1 MLILLTAS
9 LSACGNQPADTS
21 AQDVKQENM
30 QDSTTLLSNET
41 PYILYQIQ
49 ADSIDDN
56 LKDKVKNTLDER
68 LESLNYGEALVQIEG
83 DDEVAVVFPADVDNV
98 KEIAD
103 RLNVTSKLTFE
114 DYQGNVLMTGQDI
127 QEVKVE
133 YGPFTGVNEDGY
145 YLSLEFTETGK
156 SKFKDATAQIA
167 ELSEPNNYLAIKL
180 NDEIITTPSVSEA
193 IDSNSCIISGNF
205 DKGSA
210 NQLATSIK
218 GTSLPFSLNMVK
230 VNNPNADSID
240 NKKEKEPESNGN
252 ETENIDPE
260 MPYFLQRLGTVKHED
275 GTYSFK
281 GIITNI
287 NLAYGASVY
296 ITTANGRQFST
307 GSTGLINDLR
317 TEVVWNER
325 QGKYVVLF
333 NEILEGRS
341 PGMMEFF
348 YDKDGNYLRFTY

>member
-1 MLILLTAS
+1 MKKIISIIILILITAG
-9 LSACGNQPADTS
+9 LSACGNQSVGTS

-30 QDSTTLLSNET
+30 QDSATLLSDET

-83 DDEVAVVFPADVDNV
+83 DDEVAIVFPSDVDNV
-98 KEIAD
+98 EEIAD

-114 DYQGNVLMTGQDI
+114 DYQGNIFMTGQDV

-205 DKGSA
+205 DKHEA
-210 NQLATSIK
+210 NQIATSIK
-218 GTSLPFSLNMVK
+218 GSSLPFSLSMVK
-230 VNNPNADSID
+230 VNNPNADSTYSENESMGKAKKTETPNDKTTSPSPMPEKVLYRAVAETNAVIVQDDFEGHISYKKKCDVCGWID
-240 NKKEKEPESNGN
+240 GSTQVVTLATVNDSGMSSSFYCPTCKE
-252 ETENIDPE
+252 
-260 MPYFLQRLGTVKHED
+260 QRTVKL
-275 GTYSFK
+275 K
-281 GIITNI
+281 
-287 NLAYGASVY
+287 VY
-296 ITTANGRQFST
+296 EIE
-307 GSTGLINDLR
+307 ND
-317 TEVVWNER
+317 
-325 QGKYVVLF
+325 
-333 NEILEGRS
+333 
-341 PGMMEFF
+341 
-348 YDKDGNYLRFTY
+348 

>member
-1 MLILLTAS
+1 MKKIVSIFILILITAG
-9 LSACGNQPADTS
+9 LSACGNQSVDTS
-21 AQDVKQENM
+21 AQDVKQENIE
-30 QDSTTLLSNET
+30 DSATLLSDET

-49 ADSIDDN
+49 ADRIDDN

-83 DDEVAVVFPADVDNV
+83 DDEVAIVFPSDVDNV
-98 KEIAD
+98 EEIAD

-114 DYQGNVLMTGQDI
+114 DYQGNIFMTGQDV

-133 YGPFTGVNEDGY
+133 YGPFTEVNEDGY

-156 SKFKDATAQIA
+156 AKFKNATAKIA

-180 NDEIITTPSVSEA
+180 NDEIITAPTVSEA

-218 GTSLPFSLNMVK
+218 GTSLPFSLSMVK

-240 NKKEKEPESNGN
+240 SKNESAGKTKKTETPNAKTRLSPPLSEKVLYRAVAETNAVIVQDDFEGN
-252 ETENIDPE
+252 VSYKKKCDICGWIDSST
-260 MPYFLQRLGTVKHED
+260 QVVTLGTSIGVGMRSGFYCPNCKEQR
-275 GTYSFK
+275 T
-281 GIITNI
+281 II
-287 NLAYGASVY
+287 LKVY
-296 ITTANGRQFST
+296 EVE
-307 GSTGLINDLR
+307 ND
-317 TEVVWNER
+317 
-325 QGKYVVLF
+325 
-333 NEILEGRS
+333 
-341 PGMMEFF
+341 
-348 YDKDGNYLRFTY
+348 